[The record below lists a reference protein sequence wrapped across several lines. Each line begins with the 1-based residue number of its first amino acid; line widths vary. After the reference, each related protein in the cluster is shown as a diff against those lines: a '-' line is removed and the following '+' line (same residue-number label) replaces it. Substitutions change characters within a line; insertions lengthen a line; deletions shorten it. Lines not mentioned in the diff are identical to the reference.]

1 MHYMSPQYVLPE
13 AMDVMD
19 VMELMD
25 VIQEIKK

>member
-13 AMDVMD
+13 AMDVM
-19 VMELMD
+19 ELMDLID